1 MMSILAGAD
10 TGLIF
15 LGFAGALL
23 IVFWIWMLIEC
34 AVYESNERNTKAT
47 WLLILFVGNW
57 IGALLYL
64 FVRRPRR
71 KAELGR

>member
-1 MMSILAGAD
+1 MIILAGAD
-10 TGLIF
+10 TGLIL
-15 LGFAGALL
+15 LGSAGALL

-34 AVYESNERNTKAT
+34 AIYESNEGNTKAT

-71 KAELGR
+71 KAELGK

>member
-1 MMSILAGAD
+1 MIILAGAD
-10 TGLIF
+10 TGLIL
-15 LGFAGALL
+15 LGSAGALL

-34 AVYESNERNTKAT
+34 AIYESNEGNTKET

-71 KAELGR
+71 KAELGK

>member
-1 MMSILAGAD
+1 MIILAGAD
-10 TGLIF
+10 TGLIL
-15 LGFAGALL
+15 LGSAGALL
-23 IVFWIWMLIEC
+23 IVFWIWMLVEC
-34 AVYESNERNTKAT
+34 AIYESNEGNTKAT

-71 KAELGR
+71 KAELGK